1 MTALLQRAR
10 PRPTVSPAEP
20 PNRVVLHDID
30 WPAYRA
36 IADALP
42 ERRIRLTYD
51 RGALE
56 IMTVSSKHERF
67 KSLLGVF
74 IITLADVFQRQIASF
89 GSFTHRRADLLRA
102 LEPDA
107 CFYTVNFPAI
117 RGKTVIDLEI
127 DPPPDLVLEVEIS
140 RSILDRLAIFEAL
153 RVGEIWRADE
163 QRVRVFVLKAGEYH
177 EVDRSPTF
185 PEVPLEEISRFLAV
199 GIQRGELAMIQAV
212 RAWFRKQPK
221 KPARRKRS

>member
-1 MTALLQRAR
+1 MTALLQR
-10 PRPTVSPAEP
+10 VSPTPAIPAPESV
-20 PNRVVLHDID
+20 NRVVLHDVD

-42 ERRIRLTYD
+42 ERRVRLTYD

-67 KSLLGVF
+67 KSLIGVLV
-74 IITLADVFQRQIASF
+74 IVLADVFQREIASF

-107 CFYTVNFPAI
+107 CFYTLNFPAI

-140 RSILDRLAIFEAL
+140 RSVLDRLAIFQSL
-153 RVGEIWRADE
+153 RVGEIWRADQ
-163 QRVRVFVLKAGEYH
+163 QRVHVLVLKAGQYR

-185 PEVPLEEISRFLAV
+185 PEVPLEQISRFLAV
-199 GIQRGELAMIQAV
+199 GIERGELAMIQAV

-221 KPARRKRS
+221 KAARRKRA